1 MPAFK
6 SGSLLHRS
14 FRLSISL
21 KGLHALLEAI
31 GGILLLKVDPNAI
44 NRILWNILRQELS
57 EDPRDFIA
65 THLLRASHQFASGG
79 RLFASMY
86 LLSHGAVKV
95 VLVIALL
102 MNKLWAYPLMITVL
116 ATFIVYQVY
125 RFSYSHSVS
134 MILLT
139 VFDVVVISLTWIE
152 YQQQRSRRSAQT
164 DRTL

>member
-1 MPAFK
+1 
-6 SGSLLHRS
+6 
-14 FRLSISL
+14 
-21 KGLHALLEAI
+21 
-31 GGILLLKVDPNAI
+31 
-44 NRILWNILRQELS
+44 
-57 EDPRDFIA
+57 
-65 THLLRASHQFASGG
+65 
-79 RLFASMY
+79 MY

>member
-1 MPAFK
+1 
-6 SGSLLHRS
+6 
-14 FRLSISL
+14 
-21 KGLHALLEAI
+21 
-31 GGILLLKVDPNAI
+31 
-44 NRILWNILRQELS
+44 
-57 EDPRDFIA
+57 
-65 THLLRASHQFASGG
+65 
-79 RLFASMY
+79 MY

-116 ATFIVYQVY
+116 AIFIVYQVY

-139 VFDVVVISLTWIE
+139 VFDLVVISLTWIE

>member
-1 MPAFK
+1 
-6 SGSLLHRS
+6 
-14 FRLSISL
+14 
-21 KGLHALLEAI
+21 
-31 GGILLLKVDPNAI
+31 
-44 NRILWNILRQELS
+44 
-57 EDPRDFIA
+57 
-65 THLLRASHQFASGG
+65 
-79 RLFASMY
+79 MY

-116 ATFIVYQVY
+116 AIFIVYQVY
-125 RFSYSHSVS
+125 RFSHSHSVS

-164 DRTL
+164 DPTL